1 MDYYRDI
8 LSKFSKFIG
17 VRGYPYPPQKWF
29 YCRYGWTRIL
39 PSGLATKR
47 ALIGGHKVS
56 SGKWSWSD
64 GTKWDFES
72 WADGQPSDENGEE
85 EEYYL
90 ELISPEDGQW
100 NDVPLEYSNEHGYIC
115 QYKL

>member
-1 MDYYRDI
+1 MFVC
-8 LSKFSKFIG
+8 SN
-17 VRGYPYPPQKWF
+17 Q
-29 YCRYGWTRIL
+29 CRRQNYELCELFFFEWIL

-90 ELISPEDGQW
+90 ELISPKDGQW

>member
-1 MDYYRDI
+1 MASVPDSETNI
-8 LSKFSKFIG
+8 FL
-17 VRGYPYPPQKWF
+17 
-29 YCRYGWTRIL
+29 
-39 PSGLATKR
+39 SGLATKR
-47 ALIGGHKVS
+47 ALIGGRKVS

-90 ELISPEDGQW
+90 ELISPKDGQW